1 MRATSKYW
9 HVSWHLTVKTFKN
22 YCSPWRSHQRLAAPR
37 RSMTAG
43 RALMNGRL
51 LLQYAPE
58 KAKVTLPV
66 NVQPS
71 QSNFWKRS
79 TSICYPAR
87 CMESQGQ
94 PCLFSSTDV
103 SSEFWRKSKVCNFCL
118 RTCCSCRVF
127 RSQRTSGNWS
137 KHRVF
142 VTQTWGQVVTH
153 SIPWLAASYNSLSRF
168 AWHIIVRTYMNV
180 GCTNNWQTSTVCALC
195 VCVSIWLVV
204 KMLVPG
210 LGPNTSFPLGPA
222 S

>member
-51 LLQYAPE
+51 LLQYAQA

-71 QSNFWKRS
+71 QSDFWKRS

-127 RSQRTSGNWS
+127 RSRRTSGNWS

-153 SIPWLAASYNSLSRF
+153 SIPWLAAFYNSLSRF

-180 GCTNNWQTSTVCALC
+180 GCRT
-195 VCVSIWLVV
+195 
-204 KMLVPG
+204 
-210 LGPNTSFPLGPA
+210 
-222 S
+222 